1 MYMNAGRC
9 KVYGA
14 KLDVDG
20 NIGKWRL
27 FDTPKEDTTTIETE
41 PGDKKEWF
49 EEGHVKVDEYQK
61 VASYTLKFE
70 MLGMKDREKPI
81 ADKNGVITDNYA
93 FRIVPEDP
101 SCFGIFLP
109 RCSVSCEETWSAA
122 EGTLWKYSAASLKSP
137 DFDELMDYFKE
148 TEHLWLSD
156 NFVAFAATASDGI
169 DVTAEIGAGTTVTAV
184 IPTGVDWITTEVSGE
199 TVTVSVTA
207 NTGEKRSAFITI
219 KTDDG
224 KSEQLKVIQAA
235 GNI

>member
-27 FDTPKEDTTTIETE
+27 FDTPKEDTTIIETN

-70 MLGMKDREKPI
+70 MLGMKDRKKPI
-81 ADKNGVITDNYA
+81 EDVNGVITDNYA
-93 FRIVPEDP
+93 FRIIPEDE

-122 EGTLWKYSAASLKSP
+122 EGTLWKYSCASLKSP
-137 DFDELMDYFKE
+137 DFVELMDYFKE
-148 TEHLWLSD
+148 SEHLWLSD
-156 NFVAFAATASDGI
+156 NFVALAATASEEM
-169 DVTAEIGAGTTVTAV
+169 VSAQIGAGTTITTVIDTA
-184 IPTGVDWITTEVSGE
+184 DNWISTEVSGD

-207 NTGEKRSAFITI
+207 NQGEKRSAFITI

-224 KSEQLKVIQAA
+224 KSELLKVIQAA